1 MPERVTIQRFLL
13 LTARALTLRC
23 PRCGSGSIVRNWWSL
38 KPNCP
43 NCGFALDRGEKDFW
57 IGGYA
62 VNLVLAELVVT
73 AILVAVVL
81 VRWPDVPWTFLQ
93 YGGAALAVIFPFL
106 FFPLSRV
113 LWLAWDYCFRPVRD

>member
-1 MPERVTIQRFLL
+1 MDEQVTIQRFLR
-13 LTARALTLRC
+13 LTARGLALRC
-23 PRCGSGSIVRNWWSL
+23 PRCGSGSIVQNWWSL

-43 NCGFALDRGEKDFW
+43 RCNFALDRREKDFW

-73 AILVAVVL
+73 ATVILVMVL
-81 VRWPDVPWTFLQ
+81 SWPDVPWTFVQ
-93 YGGAALAVIFPFL
+93 FGGAALAVIFPFL